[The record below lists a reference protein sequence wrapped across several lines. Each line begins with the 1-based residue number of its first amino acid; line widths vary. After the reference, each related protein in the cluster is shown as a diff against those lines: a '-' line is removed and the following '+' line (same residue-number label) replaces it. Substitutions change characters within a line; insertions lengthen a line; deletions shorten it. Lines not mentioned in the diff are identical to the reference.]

1 MNLRVIAKEFRDFPA
16 TVLFSASWL
25 LVFAAMVALRL
36 RDTPSATAW
45 QILLTGMGDGRRFG
59 DLTLN
64 DLAAGEYWRLI
75 TCNFVHYS
83 VIHIGMNLF
92 AFYLLGTLLESWYGP
107 WALVS
112 IYGITGV
119 GGNILSVIARTAI
132 GASPT
137 VHSGGGSVVI
147 MGLIGLCATAGWRSR
162 AEGDRELTWQM
173 LKALAITGALGLAFP
188 RYIDNWGH
196 AGGAIAGLPI
206 GLFHRRLFAGRGGP
220 RAWAF
225 GAAWLLVLAAGV
237 AAQARSDRREAG
249 ARGLATLQRRV
260 EADNAA
266 YRTLIAVRAW
276 ATRGVGDPRALAPA
290 MTSLAPALDREPTR
304 AAYRRL
310 VPLASEFGR
319 RKPKPEEI
327 AAFRADLE
335 AVMKSVRDEAA
346 GRLKTYWE
354 LRRTTEAPAPPVRR
368 ARR

>member
-1 MNLRVIAKEFRDFPA
+1 
-16 TVLFSASWL
+16 
-25 LVFAAMVALRL
+25 
-36 RDTPSATAW
+36 
-45 QILLTGMGDGRRFG
+45 
-59 DLTLN
+59 
-64 DLAAGEYWRLI
+64 
-75 TCNFVHYS
+75 
-83 VIHIGMNLF
+83 
-92 AFYLLGTLLESWYGP
+92 
-107 WALVS
+107 
-112 IYGITGV
+112 
-119 GGNILSVIARTAI
+119 
-132 GASPT
+132 
-137 VHSGGGSVVI
+137 
-147 MGLIGLCATAGWRSR
+147 
-162 AEGDRELTWQM
+162 
-173 LKALAITGALGLAFP
+173 
-188 RYIDNWGH
+188 
-196 AGGAIAGLPI
+196 
-206 GLFHRRLFAGRGGP
+206 
-220 RAWAF
+220 
-225 GAAWLLVLAAGV
+225 VLAAGV